1 MLFNKTLKGIGAAG
15 GVLAK
20 PRVPTLCK
28 ALRCHT
34 EDLGAMGRDDVFGC
48 GLAKHKPRRE

>member
-48 GLAKHKPRRE
+48 GLANHKSRCE